1 MADKPLTKAQIIS
14 TLAEDTGMSKKEI
27 IAVLEAQTQLAYK
40 EAKSG
45 YTFPG
50 IGKLV
55 VVDRKARMGRNPATG
70 ETISIPAKKVL
81 KFRVAKAGIAA
92 LAIAGSFAATL
103 PAAQAEGTVNIYSYR
118 QPFLIQPLLD
128 AFTAKTGIKT
138 EVLFLD
144 KGLEDRIAAEGANSP
159 ADVVLTVDIGRLV
172 NVKEKG
178 VTQPVDDETVN
189 SEIPAEFR
197 DPEGQWFGLT
207 TRGRVIYASKD
218 RVDQDTITYEE
229 LADPKWKGKIC
240 MRSGQHN
247 YNIALFASMIAHH
260 GEAKAEEWMKGLKA
274 NLARKPDGSDRAQ
287 AQSIFA
293 GECDLGIGNTYYVG
307 IMMNNDKEPEQKDW
321 AGAIKV
327 LFPNSGDRGT
337 HVNISGMAM
346 AKHAPNRENALELM
360 RFLGSAEA
368 QAIYAE
374 ANYEYPVLPGATVSE
389 TVKSFGE
396 IKPDSLPL
404 ADIAKYRKA
413 ASEMVDRVG
422 LDDGPAS

>member
-1 MADKPLTKAQIIS
+1 MFV
-14 TLAEDTGMSKKEI
+14 KKYH
-27 IAVLEAQTQLAYK
+27 A
-40 EAKSG
+40 
-45 YTFPG
+45 
-50 IGKLV
+50 
-55 VVDRKARMGRNPATG
+55 
-70 ETISIPAKKVL
+70 
-81 KFRVAKAGIAA
+81 AKAGLAA
-92 LAIAGSFAATL
+92 LALAGGFAASL
-103 PAAQAEGTVNIYSYR
+103 PTAQADGVVNIYSYR

-128 AFTAKTGIKT
+128 AFTAKTGIQT

-144 KGLEDRIAAEGANSP
+144 KGLEDRIAAEGTNSP

-178 VTQPVDDETVN
+178 VTQPVDDEVVN

-197 DPEGQWFGLT
+197 DPEGHWFGLT
-207 TRGRVIYASKD
+207 TRGRVIYASKE
-218 RVDQDTITYEE
+218 RVQQDTITYEE

-260 GEAKAEEWMKGLKA
+260 GEQKAEEWMKGLKA
-274 NLARKPDGSDRAQ
+274 NLANKPNGNDRSQ

-307 IMMNNDKEPEQKDW
+307 IMMNNDKEPEQKEW

-327 LFPNSGDRGT
+327 LFPNAEDRGT

-360 RFLGSAEA
+360 RFLGSGEA

-374 ANYEYPVLPGATVSE
+374 TNYEYPVLPGAKISE
-389 TVKSFGE
+389 TVQSFGE
-396 IKPDSLPL
+396 LKPDALPL
-404 ADIAKYRKA
+404 ADVAKYRKA

-422 LDDGPAS
+422 LDDGPQS